1 MVKKIPAETY
11 FGEKILA
18 NSDAEK
24 KNPQKLN
31 GPSLMRIEAHDFALS
46 PQSRY

>member
-24 KNPQKLN
+24 KKSSKIKWSVPNADR
-31 GPSLMRIEAHDFALS
+31 SA
-46 PQSRY
+46 